1 MKKRIVTLA
10 VLATAITTRAFAGT
24 FSDDFS
30 AGLNPTYWSIYA
42 SVPDTY
48 TVTATGGNVDLAKI
62 ATTSG
67 NQVLNVVLNMVAVG
81 GNISGNF
88 SDQIDFSNAV
98 IGPGDD
104 QVQLDDVFADGS
116 IFLDVYDLSAG
127 RNVHVWN
134 GSSVNN
140 PISET
145 ATGGTFLIS
154 RTGSTVTGYFDGTT
168 IYSQTDTAAL
178 SYIDFRLESQP
189 NASTDSSSVT
199 FDNFSVTAASVPE
212 PSALVTAAAAGLLMM
227 RRRRGKKWG

>member
-1 MKKRIVTLA
+1 MP
-10 VLATAITTRAFAGT
+10 
-24 FSDDFS
+24 
-30 AGLNPTYWSIYA
+30 N
-42 SVPDTY
+42 TY
-48 TVTATGGNVDLAKI
+48 TVTATGGNVELAKI

-67 NQVLNVVLNMVAVG
+67 NQVVNVVLNMPAMG

-154 RTGSTVTGYFDGTT
+154 RTGSTVTGYFDGTM
-168 IYSQTDTAAL
+168 IHSQTDTAAL

-199 FDNFSVTAASVPE
+199 FDNFSLTAASVPE
-212 PSALVTAAAAGLLMM
+212 PASTSLLALSSVALL
-227 RRRRGKKWG
+227 RRRRCASRVPMPNRRRWTRCSPPTAHIEGTMRRKPT